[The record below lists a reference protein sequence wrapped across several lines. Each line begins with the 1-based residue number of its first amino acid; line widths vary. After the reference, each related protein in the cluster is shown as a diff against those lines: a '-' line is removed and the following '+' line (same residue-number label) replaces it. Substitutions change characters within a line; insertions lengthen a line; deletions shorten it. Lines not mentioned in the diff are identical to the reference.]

1 MTDQLNVEQIM
12 QDIRAQILAQKA
24 AEGSETAGRIRLSGR
39 RLPADFFE
47 QLYQLE
53 MSHDQLRV
61 RAHVQPSTLPLV
73 GPLITRFKQELHR
86 LVIYYINQ
94 LAEQQQQVN
103 QQTLRALTLMAEL
116 IEANGEPPAA

>member
-1 MTDQLNVEQIM
+1 MSEQLNVEQIM
-12 QDIRAQILAQKA
+12 QEIRTQILAQKA
-24 AEGSETAGRIRLSGR
+24 AAGSETASRIRLSGN

-61 RAHVQPSTLPLV
+61 RAHVLPSTAPLV
-73 GPLITRFKQELHR
+73 GPLITRLKQELHR

-94 LAEQQQQVN
+94 LAEKQQQVN
-103 QQTLRALTLMAEL
+103 QQTLRALTLMAEVV
-116 IEANGEPPAA
+116 EADGEGPAA

>member
-12 QDIRAQILAQKA
+12 QEIRTQILAQKA

-73 GPLITRFKQELHR
+73 SPLITRFKQELHR

-116 IEANGEPPAA
+116 IEADGE